1 MSKVSICIPA
11 YNNGEGVKRL
21 LSSIKEQ
28 SYTDYE
34 IACPSGEYQMV
45 LNTDAPEF
53 GGFGNVDQS
62 VSYTSRLQG
71 GKTSVRLYLPSRTA
85 VVLKKQ

>member
-1 MSKVSICIPA
+1 MLAFSR
-11 YNNGEGVKRL
+11 GECLFVFNFSPDK
-21 LSSIKEQ
+21 

-34 IACPSGEYQMV
+34 IACPLGEYQMV

-62 VSYTSRLQG
+62 ISYTSRPQG